1 MIDEVHSFKLTS
13 GEEIVARI
21 DETKTDANNTVIA
34 YGLNKPLSI
43 GITQQGM
50 QLMPTMFSADPEK
63 LMWLNVSSISIHAPS
78 RDDIV
83 MTYVEGTTGIRPVS
97 KKIVMG

>member
-1 MIDEVHSFKLTS
+1 MIDEVYSFKLMS

-21 DETKTDANNTVIA
+21 DEIKLDTDGTVA
-34 YGLNKPLSI
+34 AFGLNKPLSI

-63 LMWLNVSSISIHAPS
+63 LMWLASSGIVIQAPS

-97 KKIVMG
+97 KKIVLG